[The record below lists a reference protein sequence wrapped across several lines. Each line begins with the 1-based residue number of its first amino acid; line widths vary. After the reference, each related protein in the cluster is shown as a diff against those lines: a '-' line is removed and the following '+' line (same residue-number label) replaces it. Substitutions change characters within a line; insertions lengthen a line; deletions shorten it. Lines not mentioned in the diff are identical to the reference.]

1 MCEFKQFPQIHTL
14 EQRMYLLE
22 VVSIHN
28 SAGGGYRFALGQVG
42 HCGMFQLYQMILF
55 SFSMLDT
62 IYFSSRLPSRPCCFA
77 TTSAVLV
84 GEGQALMAEH
94 PTFPSIRVSKA

>member
-14 EQRMYLLE
+14 EQRMHLLE

-42 HCGMFQLYQMILF
+42 HCGMFQIV
-55 SFSMLDT
+55 LDD
-62 IYFSSRLPSRPCCFA
+62 FLQFLDA
-77 TTSAVLV
+77 
-84 GEGQALMAEH
+84 
-94 PTFPSIRVSKA
+94 